1 MIGLIKTELLKLKR
15 YSILWIGI
23 AAMLAVVLLTR
34 FMAIAQDSNAYTLEF
49 FSNDVIWNNLTL
61 IYPAVITLIAGYV
74 MERERTDDTLKN
86 LFAIPLSFRQLLIG
100 KLFTVGIIAVFLAAA
115 EFVFLLILFL
125 ISGFPGFSWEIAM
138 KGLLQMVGIN
148 LLAYVAVLPIII
160 YTSQRAGRFMSGV
173 AFSFFYGFV
182 GTFAS
187 GHGLTS
193 LYPVSAG
200 LALIGYQGGG
210 SIGTMN
216 RRLSLSVLLLMGL
229 LSGIMM
235 FFSRDRVKKQRRLGV
250 IVLLC
255 CILPLSGCNSIY
267 NALSGEA
274 EKLLNTASDAVGE
287 TQKEA
292 ADQCAIQD
300 V

>member
-1 MIGLIKTELLKLKR
+1 MIRLVKTELLKLKR

-34 FMAIAQDSNAYTLEF
+34 FMAIAQDSQTYSLEM

-61 IYPAVITLIAGYV
+61 IYPAVITLIAGYI

-86 LFAIPLSFRQLLIG
+86 LLAVPVSFRKLLLG

-115 EFVFLLILFL
+115 EFVIMLMVFL
-125 ISGFPGFSWEIAM
+125 ISGFPGFSWITAM
-138 KGLLQMVGIN
+138 KGLFQMTGIN
-148 LLAYVAVLPIII
+148 LLAYVALLPVIVT
-160 YTSQRAGRFMSGV
+160 TSQRAGSFMPGV

-193 LYPVSAG
+193 LYPISAG

-210 SIGTMN
+210 SVGAMS

-229 LSGIMM
+229 IAAVMVI
-235 FFSRDRVKKQRRLGV
+235 FSRD
-250 IVLLC
+250 
-255 CILPLSGCNSIY
+255 SGT
-267 NALSGEA
+267 E
-274 EKLLNTASDAVGE
+274 
-287 TQKEA
+287 
-292 ADQCAIQD
+292 
-300 V
+300 